1 MSSLFDRLAA
11 WALRLVASGMVFAGI
26 SMLVATVPV
35 IGMASGF
42 PMASTVARFLLEL
55 TALFIVFGA
64 TVTYLSRRRGLLF
77 PNERVNSEVVR
88 SELGG
93 WLIVLAIVLLALP
106 VYLTIRL
113 QPFLAEWGRVADFLG
128 TFDIWSGGSANG
140 SGLILMPLA
149 AVLTPPF
156 FELLAMIGFVVASAI
171 LLALLLLRSE
181 AFPRLYLASV
191 ILLAAFVI
199 SSMRGASAAMTAA
212 QAVQQLVVD
221 WSATPEESA
230 QLTELV
236 SRYSRIVSSTAP
248 VLVWTLLG
256 YAVWIAPLMMSAR
269 ARTTF
274 VSRPRRVATSGRA
287 LDLEAITSPPR
298 FPG

>member
-1 MSSLFDRLAA
+1 
-11 WALRLVASGMVFAGI
+11 
-26 SMLVATVPV
+26 
-35 IGMASGF
+35 
-42 PMASTVARFLLEL
+42 
-55 TALFIVFGA
+55 
-64 TVTYLSRRRGLLF
+64 LLF